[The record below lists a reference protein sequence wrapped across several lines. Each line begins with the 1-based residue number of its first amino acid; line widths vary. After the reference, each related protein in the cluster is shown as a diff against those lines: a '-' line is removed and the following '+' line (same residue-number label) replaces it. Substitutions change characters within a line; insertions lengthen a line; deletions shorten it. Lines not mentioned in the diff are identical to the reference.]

1 MVRMSTVWDR
11 TTEFVADNLGA
22 IFPFALVIA
31 AIAAVQDI
39 AGAASADASSATILA
54 VSSIGFVLGLVALV
68 ARLAVI
74 VLAVEGGRR
83 GGDVLALV
91 LGRLLAVIGIIVI
104 VGLGFVLLMVP
115 LLVML
120 VAGGI
125 DLTQMQ
131 HLDAAAVQ
139 AIPPAVQGGIALYAL
154 AIAAGLL
161 WLGARLAVI
170 FPVLLFERLL
180 EGSFAR
186 SFALTRGLALRIIGV
201 LIMISVVSGV
211 ATLAARTV
219 FGSVLPLILGDGGA
233 TGVASILTAIVAAVV
248 MTLFTVIGDAFA
260 GKLYVAARAAEADSA
275 AA

>member
-39 AGAASADASSATILA
+39 ANAASADASPETILA
-54 VSSIGFVLGLVALV
+54 VSLIGFVLSLAPLA

-74 VLAVEGGRR
+74 VLAVDGARR
-83 GGDVLALV
+83 GGEAVVLV
-91 LGRLLAVIGIIVI
+91 LGRLLAVIGIIAI
-104 VGLGFVLLMVP
+104 IGLVFVLLMVP

-139 AIPPAVQGGIALYAL
+139 AIPTSVQGGIALYVL

-170 FPVLLFERLL
+170 FPVVLFERVL

-186 SFALTRGLALRIIGV
+186 SFDLTRGLALRIIGV
-201 LIMISVVSGV
+201 LIMISVVGGV
-211 ATLAARTV
+211 ATTATRMV
-219 FGSVLPLILGDGGA
+219 FGSVLRLVLGDGGA
-233 TGVASILTAIVAAVV
+233 TGVASILTAIVAAAVV
-248 MTLFTVIGDAFA
+248 TLFTVISDTFA

-275 AA
+275 DA